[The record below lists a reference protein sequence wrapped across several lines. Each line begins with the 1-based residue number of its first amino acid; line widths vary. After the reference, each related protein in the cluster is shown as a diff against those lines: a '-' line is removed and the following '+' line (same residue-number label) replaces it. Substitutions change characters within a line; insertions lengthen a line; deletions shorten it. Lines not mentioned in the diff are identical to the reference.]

1 MIGHGPLE
9 NDLRPPSRTVISRLL
24 LGGAVWL
31 VAILLFAAGLESP
44 APTSR
49 VEPWS
54 ITQTR
59 TAHHALIVDVVAQ
72 RVAEAPAIAAEIVE
86 PVRHRY
92 EEILI
97 YVRGPGERGQPAE
110 RRVQWTPTGGYA
122 ELVIRD

>member
-1 MIGHGPLE
+1 
-9 NDLRPPSRTVISRLL
+9 VISRLL
-24 LGGAVWL
+24 LGGAIWL
-31 VAILLFAAGLESP
+31 VAIWLLAIGLESP
-44 APTSR
+44 APPRR

-59 TAHHALIVDVVAQ
+59 TAHHAFIVDVVAQ
-72 RVAEAPAIAAEIVE
+72 QVTQAPAIARLIVE

-110 RRVQWTPTGGYA
+110 RRVQWTPKEGYR